1 MKGNGERTL
10 LAVWGLPLPE
20 TGRHCRDV
28 TRADFSGR
36 AAGASP
42 CHGFESRRLVSRVE
56 QGDQVRVKRP
66 SLSRRETGRSQQVGS
81 AQVLDGFGDFVGSW

>member
-1 MKGNGERTL
+1 M
-10 LAVWGLPLPE
+10 
-20 TGRHCRDV
+20 

-66 SLSRRETGRSQQVGS
+66 SSSRRETGQSQQVGS